1 MRWIPQI
8 IVLIF
13 SIVFHEYAHGR
24 AALWRGD
31 TTAKEHGRLTLNP
44 LPHID
49 PFGSILLPLFL
60 IVTHAPVLFAWAKPV
75 PINPWRFKNA
85 KKDFAIVGA
94 SGPASN
100 LLLAIVAAVV
110 FRLSFGISG
119 ESNALHQFLVLAVL
133 INLVLACFNLVP
145 IPPLDGSRIVV
156 GFLPD
161 EWAQNYLKIE
171 RYGMLII
178 FGLLF
183 LGFFRWLI
191 WPIVMTLLYFLV
203 GREGVYLLLN
213 FLQ

>member
-8 IVLIF
+8 VVLIF

-31 TTAKEHGRLTLNP
+31 TTAKEQGRLTLNP

-60 IVTHAPVLFAWAKPV
+60 IVTHAPVLFAYAKPV
-75 PINPWRFKNA
+75 PINPWRFKDA

-94 SGPASN
+94 SGPVSN
-100 LLLAIVAAVV
+100 LLLSIVAAVI

-119 ESNALHQFLVLAVL
+119 GPNVLHQFLVLAVL

-145 IPPLDGSRIVV
+145 IPPLDGSRILV
-156 GFLPD
+156 GLLPD

-203 GREGVYLLLN
+203 GREGVYLLMN

>member
-1 MRWIPQI
+1 MMRWIPQI
-8 IVLIF
+8 VVLIF

-24 AALWRGD
+24 VAFWRGD
-31 TTAKEHGRLTLNP
+31 ATAKEQGRLTLNP

-75 PINPWRFKNA
+75 PIHPGRFKDA
-85 KKDFAIVGA
+85 KKDLAIVGA

-100 LLLAIVAAVV
+100 LLLAVAAAVI
-110 FRLSFGISG
+110 FRLSLGLSG
-119 ESNALHQFLVLAVL
+119 ETNAAHQFLVLVVL
-133 INLVLACFNLVP
+133 INLVLACFNLIP
-145 IPPLDGSRIVV
+145 IPPLDGSRIVT
-156 GFLPD
+156 GLLPSV
-161 EWAQNYLKIE
+161 WAQNYLKIE

-191 WPIVMTLLYFLV
+191 WPIVVFLLFFLV
-203 GREGVYLLLN
+203 GK
-213 FLQ
+213 

>member
-8 IVLIF
+8 VILIF

-24 AALWRGD
+24 AAFWRGD
-31 TTAKEHGRLTLNP
+31 TTAKEQGRLTLNP
-44 LPHID
+44 IPHID

-60 IVTHAPVLFAWAKPV
+60 ILTHAPVLFAWAKPV
-75 PINPWRFKNA
+75 PINPWRFKHM
-85 KKDFAIVGA
+85 KKDLAIVGA

-100 LLLAIVAAVV
+100 LLLAIVAAVI

-119 ESNALHQFLVLAVL
+119 ESNAVHQFLVLVVL
-133 INLVLACFNLVP
+133 INLVLACFNLIP
-145 IPPLDGSRIVV
+145 IPPLDGSRIVT
-156 GFLPD
+156 GLLPN

-191 WPIVMTLLYFLV
+191 WPIVVSLLFFLV
-203 GREGVYLLLN
+203 GREGVYLLS